1 MAVFIAS
8 YGSEHPS
15 KNTVY
20 IIISMHGGGN
30 NIQAYK
36 KKHMVCMRFTSFH
49 LS

>member
-30 NIQAYK
+30 NIQTYK
-36 KKHMVCMRFTSFH
+36 TNIWYA
-49 LS
+49 